1 MAYTAPPRDSAA
13 VCSVPNTERLEQM
26 LDEAGFALLV
36 LTAESERTDGVVL
49 ARQNVVHEAGLFQGR
64 LGWRKA
70 IVLREDGCEEFSN
83 IAGLGQIP
91 FPNAAVTVPTDR
103 AGFNLSGRRDSTSP
117 MLKQFGWSETNAG
130 GPGWRAS
137 AAAQRAN
144 RGPPAFSFLSWLPTE
159 SLARIQ

>member
-1 MAYTAPPRDSAA
+1 VAYTGPQRDSAA

-26 LDEAGFALLV
+26 LDQAGFALLV

-91 FPNAAVTVPTDR
+91 FPNGNIGASFEEV
-103 AGFNLSGRRDSTSP
+103 RRVLERERLLD
-117 MLKQFGWSETNAG
+117 A
-130 GPGWRAS
+130 
-137 AAAQRAN
+137 
-144 RGPPAFSFLSWLPTE
+144 
-159 SLARIQ
+159 

>member
-1 MAYTAPPRDSAA
+1 VAYTGPQRDSAA

-91 FPNAAVTVPTDR
+91 FPNGNIGASFEEV
-103 AGFNLSGRRDSTSP
+103 RRVLGCCVSRCASNSP
-117 MLKQFGWSETNAG
+117 LVSSK
-130 GPGWRAS
+130 
-137 AAAQRAN
+137 
-144 RGPPAFSFLSWLPTE
+144 RGP
-159 SLARIQ
+159 